1 MACLGEGD
9 KTSSFNEMLH
19 ARVEEWLTSEESRTV
34 PCAELYRYL
43 PALYQLLARLA
54 LDHRVD
60 ERDRAALRATLKYI
74 VAPFDLIPEG
84 VVGTSGFRDDLVLA
98 AFVVDRLT
106 DRLAAAVVRGHWQ
119 HAGDPFA
126 IARGILEAATSM
138 VGGELCARLKEWVPS

>member
-1 MACLGEGD
+1 MPSSGEGD
-9 KTSSFNEMLH
+9 KPSSFNDMLQ
-19 ARVEEWLTSEESRTV
+19 ARVEAWLASEESRAV

-43 PALYQLLARLA
+43 PSLYQLLARLA
-54 LDHRVD
+54 VDHRVD

-106 DRLAAAVVRGHWQ
+106 DRLAAAVVQAHWQ
-119 HAGDPFA
+119 HAGDPFE

-138 VGGELCARLKEWVPS
+138 VGGELCTRLREWVPN